1 LASAPTRERRK
12 ATPRRFL
19 PPTPGVESPYRLTP
33 QTALR
38 IAILGAVVIGVFGI
52 LFFRLWA
59 LQVLSGPQY
68 LQAAQDNQLRTR
80 RVAAPR
86 GAILDRNG
94 NVLVANVT
102 ASAVEIWP
110 SELPKQGRL
119 DELRALSKIVHVPVA
134 RMVREIAARRGDVVD
149 PVVVKQSVHE
159 DQVEYLYEHQAAFQG
174 VDVASTYIRH
184 YPYQAL
190 GAQLLGYVGQ
200 VSAQQLKRLR
210 PKGYLAGDEVGQS
223 GVEYAYDT
231 YLRGTPGLEELRVD
245 SLGRPTS
252 DPKLDRQAEPGDAL
266 RLTIDANLQRAA
278 EQGLRNGIAIA
289 HADGK
294 WAADGGALVAL
305 DPRDGSV
312 LALASSPTYK
322 PSLYAGRVSTK
333 KLAQAGL
340 TGATAE
346 KRNTPALDRAT
357 QGLYPAGSTFKP
369 VTALAAME
377 ERLVTPSELIPCTPS
392 VTLFKQKFDNWNPF
406 VNEGM
411 TMTTALAQSCD
422 TYFYELGRRF
432 YNLPPDRRHPFQEW
446 ASRFGFGQKTGID
459 VGAEE
464 RGLVPTP
471 EWRRRTF
478 TRKTDPR
485 GWLIDRAWKPGDSIQ
500 LAIGQKDLLVTP
512 IQMARFYALIA
523 NGGKLVT
530 PHVAADVEQPGA
542 RGGAATVLRRFTPP
556 PPVATGV
563 DQSALAVVRD
573 GLYQAAHDP
582 LGTSYGVFGNFP
594 ITVAGKTGT
603 AEKTV
608 HMPGYPYGLNLS
620 QAWWCGYAPANAP
633 EIVVC
638 ALIEN
643 GGHGGVSAAPAALSV
658 FERYFGMTAQT
669 AGPGVTD

>member
-1 LASAPTRERRK
+1 
-12 ATPRRFL
+12 
-19 PPTPGVESPYRLTP
+19 
-33 QTALR
+33 
-38 IAILGAVVIGVFGI
+38 
-52 LFFRLWA
+52 
-59 LQVLSGPQY
+59 
-68 LQAAQDNQLRTR
+68 
-80 RVAAPR
+80 
-86 GAILDRNG
+86 
-94 NVLVANVT
+94 
-102 ASAVEIWP
+102 
-110 SELPKQGRL
+110 
-119 DELRALSKIVHVPVA
+119 
-134 RMVREIAARRGDVVD
+134 
-149 PVVVKQSVHE
+149 
-159 DQVEYLYEHQAAFQG
+159 
-174 VDVASTYIRH
+174 
-184 YPYQAL
+184 
-190 GAQLLGYVGQ
+190 
-200 VSAQQLKRLR
+200 
-210 PKGYLAGDEVGQS
+210 
-223 GVEYAYDT
+223 
-231 YLRGTPGLEELRVD
+231 
-245 SLGRPTS
+245 
-252 DPKLDRQAEPGDAL
+252 
-266 RLTIDANLQRAA
+266 
-278 EQGLRNGIAIA
+278 
-289 HADGK
+289 
-294 WAADGGALVAL
+294 
-305 DPRDGSV
+305 
-312 LALASSPTYK
+312 
-322 PSLYAGRVSTK
+322 
-333 KLAQAGL
+333 
-340 TGATAE
+340 
-346 KRNTPALDRAT
+346 
-357 QGLYPAGSTFKP
+357 
-369 VTALAAME
+369 
-377 ERLVTPSELIPCTPS
+377 
-392 VTLFKQKFDNWNPF
+392 VTLFKQKFDNWNPY

-411 TMTTALAQSCD
+411 TMATALAQSCD

-478 TRKTDPR
+478 TKKTDPR
-485 GWLIDRAWKPGDSIQ
+485 GWQIDRAWKPGDSIQ

-512 IQMARFYALIA
+512 IQMARFYAMIA

-542 RGGAATVLRRFTPP
+542 RAGAATVLRRFTPP

-563 DQSALAVVRD
+563 DSSALAVVRD